1 MPANGTN
8 QSMLRRIQG
17 GSPTS
22 QGMNERAQR
31 ATRNTAPNTTYN
43 TRSNDNMYG
52 YNAYASAYNPF
63 GMYGAG
69 GQYGN
74 QQSNLGRYQ
83 PPTYGGNQQGPYAYN
98 LPNAY
103 GSTGMNYM
111 SGFGQMGIPFN
122 PFMGAQNPQQNFGNQ
137 DQRAQM
143 SQQGS
148 GGGMWGQMGQQ
159 YMGNPFMTGTP
170 DMSALQN
177 RMQEMY
183 YKPQPQQGPSR
194 SFMSGGV
201 EPISN
206 RGLTRQ
212 QQGQQVGGQQMVPGM
227 MDYGRNNMVQPQ
239 QPSLPSNS
247 PLNWWGG

>member
-8 QSMLRRIQG
+8 QSLLRRIQG

-31 ATRNTAPNTTYN
+31 ATRNTAPNTAYN
-43 TRSNDNMYG
+43 TRSNDMFG
-52 YNAYASAYNPF
+52 YNYNPF

-74 QQSNLGRYQ
+74 QQTNLGRYQ

-103 GSTGMNYM
+103 GSTGLNYM

-122 PFMGAQNPQQNFGNQ
+122 PFMGYQNPQQNFGN
-137 DQRAQM
+137 
-143 SQQGS
+143 
-148 GGGMWGQMGQQ
+148 WGQ
-159 YMGNPFMTGTP
+159 NPFMGS
-170 DMSALQN
+170 SA
-177 RMQEMY
+177 EMY
-183 YKPQPQQGPSR
+183 NKPQVNPFYQKPQPQGPSR

-201 EPISN
+201 EPM
-206 RGLTRQ
+206 RGGPTRQ
-212 QQGQQVGGQQMVPGM
+212 GQNIVPGM
-227 MDYGRNNMVQPQ
+227 MDYGRNNAVQPQ
-239 QPSLPSNS
+239 QPAVPSNS